1 MQRSF
6 RFVRATCIVRG
17 LRWGHVQWLRLRPRV
32 PAEAGQTTAEY
43 ALVIIGAAVIA
54 AALAQWASGGA
65 ISGLFEKVLSKIT
78 SF

>member
-1 MQRSF
+1 MQRSL
-6 RFVRATCIVRG
+6 RSARANCIVRG
-17 LRWGHVQWLRLRPRV
+17 RRRCHVQRQRWRAGV
-32 PAEAGQTTAEY
+32 PAESGQTTAEY

-65 ISGLFEKVLSKIT
+65 ISDLFDKVLSKIT